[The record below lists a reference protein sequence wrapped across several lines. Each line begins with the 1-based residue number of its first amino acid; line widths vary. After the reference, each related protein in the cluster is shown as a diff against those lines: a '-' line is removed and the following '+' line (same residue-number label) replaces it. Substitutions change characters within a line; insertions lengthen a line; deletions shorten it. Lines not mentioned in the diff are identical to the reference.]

1 MLLIL
6 IPTNPISFSNP
17 NWDAVV
23 VVGQCYVNEVI
34 WRIRLQNIYNIH
46 ILMTS
51 GWEPCQ
57 VDLQLSFYPYF
68 EFKKIKKCIVESISR
83 N

>member
-6 IPTNPISFSNP
+6 IPTNPVSFSNP

-34 WRIRLQNIYNIH
+34 WRIRLQNI
-46 ILMTS
+46 
-51 GWEPCQ
+51 
-57 VDLQLSFYPYF
+57 
-68 EFKKIKKCIVESISR
+68 KKYTF
-83 N
+83 